1 MYKFEDLV
9 KIMETLR
16 SENGCPW
23 DRKQTYE
30 TLLPYL
36 LEETYEYIDAVKEK
50 DYENMKEELGDI
62 LLQVVFHSQIA
73 REEDKFSI
81 DEVIDEICRK
91 LIFRHPHVF
100 GDRKDIKDAQDVLK
114 AWDEFKKAEG
124 KKRKSTFD
132 GIPKSLPP
140 LERALKIQKRA
151 AKIGFDWD
159 NIKDVLEKVKE
170 ELRETENAIAKGN
183 EKEIEEEIGDLLFA
197 IVNLARFANVD
208 PTVALHRTNEKFIDR
223 FTKMESLAEKEGKK
237 LSEMNLKEMDKLWE
251 SVKKEERDVSI

>member
-1 MYKFEDLV
+1 MYGFDDLV
-9 KIMETLR
+9 KIIETLR

-62 LLQVVFHSQIA
+62 LLQVIFHSQIA
-73 REEDKFSI
+73 KEEEKFSI
-81 DEVIDEICRK
+81 DEVVDEICRK

-100 GDRKDIKDAQDVLK
+100 GDRKDIKDARDVLK

-124 KKRKSTFD
+124 KKRKSLFD

-140 LERALKIQKRA
+140 IERALKIQKRA
-151 AKIGFDWD
+151 AKTGFDWN

-170 ELRETENAIAKGN
+170 ELRETENAIGKGDK
-183 EKEIEEEIGDLLFA
+183 EEIEEEIGDLLFA
-197 IVNLARFANVD
+197 LVNLARFANVD
-208 PTVALHRTNEKFIDR
+208 PAVALHRTNEKFIKR
-223 FTKMESLAEKEGKK
+223 FSKMESLAEKEGKK
-237 LSEMNLKEMDKLWE
+237 LSKMSLKEMDKLWE
-251 SVKKEERDVSI
+251 SAKKEERNVSI

>member
-9 KIMETLR
+9 KIMEMLR
-16 SENGCPW
+16 SKNGCPW

-50 DYENMKEELGDI
+50 DFKNMKEELGDI

-73 REEDKFSI
+73 REEGKFSI
-81 DEVIDEICRK
+81 NEVIDEICRK

-100 GDRKDIKDAQDVLK
+100 GDRKDIKNAQDVLT
-114 AWDEFKKAEG
+114 AWDELKKAEG
-124 KKRKSTFD
+124 KEQKSTFD

-140 LERALKIQKRA
+140 LERAFKIQKRA
-151 AKIGFDWD
+151 AKTGFDWN

-170 ELRETENAIAKGN
+170 ELRETENAIEKGTR
-183 EKEIEEEIGDLLFA
+183 EEIEEEIGDLLFA

-208 PTVALHRTNEKFIDR
+208 PAVALHRTNEKFIDR
-223 FTKMESLAEKEGKK
+223 FRKMESLAEKEGKK
-237 LSEMNLKEMDKLWE
+237 LSEMSLEEMDKLWE

>member
-36 LEETYEYIDAVKEK
+36 LEETYEYIDAVKKK

-197 IVNLARFANVD
+197 IVNLARFVNVD
-208 PTVALHRTNEKFIDR
+208 PAVALHRTNEKFIDR